1 MFVITFLSSLLD
13 ARATREEKGASMVEY
28 ALLVAGMAA
37 VVVAAVALIGGK
49 ITTFIN
55 GITF

>member
-1 MFVITFLSSLLD
+1 MFIINFLSKMYE
-13 ARATREEKGASMVEY
+13 TRDERGASMVEY

-55 GITF
+55 GISF